1 MKFLKF
7 DWRPENAGPS
17 ESQPHWKTVKTRY
30 LFRTSVDFL
39 KWNDLSICISKGS
52 GSNSPVTEILTNLQ
66 KLLNYSQS
74 QKRKLLALFSFL
86 FFHWQRIVLG
96 ETFLCWHW
104 GSVCI
109 CVARL
114 FQWINQSSSAM
125 TKSQYFPANFQCLTW
140 NLSVHCFKS
149 AQKSGH
155 GSEIWIHLALPNHHN
170 ITIQCSELGRVK
182 I

>member
-1 MKFLKF
+1 MTCLYVYYKVQGQIRQLPKF
-7 DWRPENAGPS
+7 WRTCKSYWIIHKA
-17 ESQPHWKTVKTRY
+17 K
-30 LFRTSVDFL
+30 
-39 KWNDLSICISKGS
+39 KG
-52 GSNSPVTEILTNLQ
+52 NCWH
-66 KLLNYSQS
+66 Y
-74 QKRKLLALFSFL
+74 FFL

-109 CVARL
+109 CVAGL

-170 ITIQCSELGRVK
+170 ITIQCSELGQVK
-182 I
+182 ISKSCLAFPPDL